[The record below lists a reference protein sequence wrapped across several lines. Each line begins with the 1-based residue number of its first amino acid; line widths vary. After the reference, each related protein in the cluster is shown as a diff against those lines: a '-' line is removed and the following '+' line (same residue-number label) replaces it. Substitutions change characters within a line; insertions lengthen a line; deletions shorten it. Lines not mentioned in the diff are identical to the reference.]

1 MADKIK
7 TYPEMNEKIV
17 DILRISDAPDKLYAA
32 QYIEDLHAENERLK
46 EALSNLFEACLAADV
61 EGELSERIN
70 GEILDAAREALNEV
84 TK

>member
-1 MADKIK
+1 MKIK

-32 QYIEDLHAENERLK
+32 QYIEDTLRAENEKLK
-46 EALSNLFEACLAADV
+46 EALREIIALDDGNSILKYYERYYQVFRLAKQ
-61 EGELSERIN
+61 
-70 GEILDAAREALNEV
+70 ALKEV